1 MKKDYIEP
9 KMKQLLLDQEYLM
22 DFDVLSGPENE
33 VGDGDIEFSKEG
45 NTFGDE
51 SLPQMK
57 SVWDEEF

>member
-22 DFDVLSGPENE
+22 DFDVLSGPGNE
-33 VGDGDIEFSKEG
+33 ADNDFSFAKEDNG
-45 NTFGDE
+45 FNEE